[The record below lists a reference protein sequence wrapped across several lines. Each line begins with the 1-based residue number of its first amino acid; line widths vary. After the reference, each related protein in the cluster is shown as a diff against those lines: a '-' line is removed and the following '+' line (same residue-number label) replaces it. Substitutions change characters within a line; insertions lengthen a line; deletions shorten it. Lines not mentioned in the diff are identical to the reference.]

1 MSSTEI
7 RGKVATGYGNVSRFG
22 ADGGVADLRCTRDAV
37 LFTAPWL
44 LAQAME
50 GRMYCAS
57 AGSLT
62 TPITWTATAACDMT
76 KAAVMIDVPSGTTI
90 IPVSIQLYMEAFGT
104 NALFECAA
112 HIGSGGVSA
121 GGTAVTVTNM
131 RSDAPD
137 TSLCTVTSDL
147 TGGTALTTNISE
159 FWRSGLQAAITI
171 ATAVNNIANTDQGF
185 YKFEWKLTDGLAFPI
200 VKGASQLFVTQ
211 GSQAGTGFCKV
222 IWVEFPSTMIA

>member
-7 RGKVATGYGNVSRFG
+7 RGKVSTGYGNVSRFG

-37 LFTAPWL
+37 PFTAPWL
-44 LAQAME
+44 LAQALE
-50 GRMYCAS
+50 GRMYCANV
-57 AGSLT
+57 GSIT
-62 TPITWTATAACDMT
+62 TPITWTATAACDMA
-76 KAAVMIDVPSGTTI
+76 KAAVMVDVPSGTTI
-90 IPVSIQLYMEAFGT
+90 IPVSISLYMEAYGT

-147 TGGTALTTNISE
+147 SGATALTTNISE
-159 FWRSGLQAAITI
+159 FWRDGLQSAITKT
-171 ATAVNNIANTDQGF
+171 TAVNNIANMDLF
-185 YKFEWKLTDGLAFPI
+185 KFDWKLADSSAFPI
-200 VKGASQLFVTQ
+200 VVGAGQLFVTQ
-211 GSQAGTGFCKV
+211 GSQAGAGFCKIV
-222 IWVEFPSTMIA
+222 WVEFPSTMVK